1 MEDITSKKLYKN
13 QPTKD
18 IHENKGG
25 ERKMPQIT
33 PIKVEITLSKIDYLE
48 KTIATVKELKRSYPD
63 ITVIIRVQKH

>member
-1 MEDITSKKLYKN
+1 
-13 QPTKD
+13 
-18 IHENKGG
+18 
-25 ERKMPQIT
+25 MPQIT